1 MFEKFEYSKLFRDY
15 LYQYIKIDYKIIYQ
29 LIETKEFQRLSRI
42 SQLGGV
48 QVVFHTANHTRF
60 EHSLG
65 AYELARRVSS
75 EVNDIRNRF
84 SEREVLLFLISALLH
99 DIGHGP
105 FSHTFEPIFKINHEK
120 MTVNIIKGESEVN
133 HVLKRCDD
141 KIVDDICSILMK
153 EGKFPIIESLVS
165 SQIDVDR
172 LDYLMRDAYSLGLVY
187 GKVDVNKLFMSMRLK
202 HDKIHFKDSALFTV
216 EDYLSARQSMY
227 WQVYL
232 HPKSRAFDIMI
243 EKFIKRIRDLL
254 LKDFKFRCDISLIR
268 EYLFDP
274 ESPELFNRLDDYYF
288 RYLMNVCVDEKDGIL
303 SDLAYRLRNR
313 KLFKHTNNT
322 SVKYEDRYTYVRK
335 IGLDTDYYLE
345 VDSVENMLYRTKALS
360 TDTDTIT
367 MISRT
372 NAIYKLD
379 VLSKSI
385 RSLTEIRMSDELI
398 FYGEVYD

>member
-42 SQLGGV
+42 NQLGGV

-65 AYELARRVSS
+65 TYELARRVSS

-120 MTVNIIKGESEVN
+120 MTVNIIKGDTEIN
-133 HVLKRCDD
+133 RILKRCDE
-141 KIVDDICSILMK
+141 KIVDDICSIITK
-153 EGKFPIIESLVS
+153 QGKFPIIESLVS

-232 HPKSRAFDIMI
+232 HPKSRAFDIMV
-243 EKFIKRIRDLL
+243 EKFVKRIKDLL
-254 LKDFKFRCDISLIR
+254 LKDYKFKCDISLIR

-274 ESPELFNRLDDYYF
+274 ESPELFNRLDDFYF
-288 RYLMNVCVDEKDGIL
+288 RYLMNVCVSEKDEIL

-313 KLFKHTNNT
+313 KLFKHTTNT
-322 SVKYEDRYTYVRK
+322 NVKYEDRYAYVK
-335 IGLDTDYYLE
+335 KLGLDTDYYLE
-345 VDSVENMLYRTKALS
+345 VDSVENMLYRTKALA

-372 NAIYKLD
+372 NAIYKID
-379 VLSKSI
+379 VISKSI
-385 RSLTEIRMSDELI
+385 KSLTEIRMSDELI

>member
-15 LYQYIKIDYKIIYQ
+15 LYKYVKIDYKIIYQ
-29 LIETKEFQRLSRI
+29 LIESKEFQRLSRI
-42 SQLGGV
+42 NQLGGV

-65 AYELARRVSS
+65 TYELARRLVTEVS
-75 EVNDIRNRF
+75 DIKNLF

-120 MTVNIIKGESEVN
+120 MTVNIIKGDTEVN
-133 HVLKRCDD
+133 NILTNVDHNL
-141 KIVDDICSILMK
+141 VDDLCSIILK
-153 EGKFPIIESLVS
+153 EGKFSLIESLVS

-187 GKVDVNKLFMSMRLK
+187 GKVDVNKLFMSIRVK
-202 HDKIHFKDSALFTV
+202 HDKIHFKDSALFTI

-232 HPKSRAFDIMI
+232 HPKSRAFDIMV
-243 EKFIKRIRDLL
+243 EKFVKRIKDLL
-254 LKDFKFRCDISLIR
+254 LQDFKFKSDITLIR

-274 ESPELFNRLDDYYF
+274 ENPKLFNRLDDFYF
-288 RYLMNVCVDEKDGIL
+288 RYLMNVCVDEKDEIL

-322 SVKYEDRYTYVRK
+322 SVKYNDRLNYVKK
-335 IGLDTDYYLE
+335 IGLDPEYYLE
-345 VDSVENMLYRTKALS
+345 VDSVENMLYRTRGKS
-360 TDTDTIT
+360 SDKDNIT
-367 MISRT
+367 LISRT
-372 NAIYKLD
+372 NAIYNLD
-379 VLSKSI
+379 VISKSI
-385 RSLTEIRMSDELI
+385 STLTKIKMSDELV
-398 FYGEVYD
+398 FYGEFYD